1 MPGGAADRGR
11 AAHAQASPR
20 RPLALLRRGL
30 ARSAARPRAHP
41 VTYALVLAL
50 AAGLLTLAGPGT
62 ATADAVSVCHGR
74 PARTVSFAT
83 GELRLYRTR
92 HYACA
97 LVLAK
102 RPGAPRPM
110 KVTLQPRGGRAAVVS
125 GRWGRQAGPV
135 TVHALNRCVRASA
148 TVSGRSTA
156 TGWILC

>member
-1 MPGGAADRGR
+1 MTGGFAVRPSAGRTRGPVRTAPAPVR
-11 AAHAQASPR
+11 AY
-20 RPLALLRRGL
+20 LRGL
-30 ARSAARPRAHP
+30 LARARVHP
-41 VTYALVLAL
+41 VAYTVVLTL
-50 AAGLLTLAGPGT
+50 AAGLLALAGPGT
-62 ATADAVSVCHGR
+62 GTAGAVSVCQGR

-125 GRWGRQAGPV
+125 GRSGRQAGPV
-135 TVHALNRCVRASA
+135 TVHALNRCVRATAS
-148 TVSGRSTA
+148 VSGRSAA

>member
-1 MPGGAADRGR
+1 MSGGTAVPAIAGRPRADV
-11 AAHAQASPR
+11 R
-20 RPLALLRRGL
+20 R
-30 ARSAARPRAHP
+30 ARPRGYLRRALPRARVHP
-41 VTYALVLAL
+41 VAYALVLVL
-50 AAGLLTLAGPGT
+50 AAGLLTLAGPG
-62 ATADAVSVCHGR
+62 AGIADAASVCQGR
-74 PARTVSFAT
+74 PARTVAFAT

-125 GRWGRQAGPV
+125 GRSGRQAGPV
-135 TVHALNRCVRASA
+135 TVHALNRCVRATA

>member
-1 MPGGAADRGR
+1 MSGGTAVRPPTRTR
-11 AAHAQASPR
+11 AYVR
-20 RPLALLRRGL
+20 RALARARVHPVAYALAL
-30 ARSAARPRAHP
+30 AF
-41 VTYALVLAL
+41 

-62 ATADAVSVCHGR
+62 GTADAVSVCQGR

-110 KVTLQPRGGRAAVVS
+110 RLTLQPRGGRAAVVS
-125 GRWGRQAGPV
+125 GSWGRQAGPV
-135 TVHALNRCVRASA
+135 TVHALNRCVRATA

>member
-1 MPGGAADRGR
+1 M
-11 AAHAQASPR
+11 
-20 RPLALLRRGL
+20 
-30 ARSAARPRAHP
+30 
-41 VTYALVLAL
+41 VLAL
-50 AAGLLTLAGPGT
+50 AVGLLTLAGPGT
-62 ATADAVSVCHGR
+62 GTADAVSVCQGR
-74 PARTVSFAT
+74 PTRTVSFAT